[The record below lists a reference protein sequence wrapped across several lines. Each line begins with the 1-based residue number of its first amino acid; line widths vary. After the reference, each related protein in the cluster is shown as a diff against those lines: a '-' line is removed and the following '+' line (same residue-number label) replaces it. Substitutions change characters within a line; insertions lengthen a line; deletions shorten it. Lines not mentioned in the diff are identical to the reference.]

1 MDLNAIAV
9 FVKVVQAGSF
19 SRAARLLG
27 MPNTTVSAKVAGLEK
42 HLGVTLIHRTTRKL
56 NITPQGRRFF
66 AQCLRG
72 LQEIEAS
79 ESALTSSAREPSGVL
94 RITAPGDVAHHVL
107 PPLVSKYV
115 RLHPGVRVELVVTNR
130 VVDLVAE
137 GVDLAIRAIRLKDST
152 LVARPFLAYS
162 GGLWASRRYVEAHG
176 KPEAPEQLARHE
188 VLSFSR
194 LPRQCLTLSDGH
206 RRVDVKLHCRTIAD
220 DLETLRAFVLQG
232 AGIAPIPDFLARG
245 EPGLMRILPE
255 WTWARASLS
264 FVYPGRRFVPPTV
277 RTFIDTALSRS

>member
-19 SRAARLLG
+19 SGAARLLG

-66 AQCLRG
+66 LQCLRG
-72 LQEIEAS
+72 LEEIEAG
-79 ESALTSSAREPSGVL
+79 EQALTSEAREPSGVL

-107 PPLVSKYV
+107 PSFVSHY
-115 RLHPGVRVELVVTNR
+115 LGEHPNVRVELIVTNR
-130 VVDLVAE
+130 VVDLVGE
-137 GVDLAIRAIRLKDST
+137 GVDLAIRAGALKDST
-152 LVARPFLAYS
+152 LVARPFVSYS
-162 GGLWASRRYVEAHG
+162 GGLWATQRYLEERGDPATPDALTGH
-176 KPEAPEQLARHE
+176 AL
-188 VLSFSR
+188 LSFSR
-194 LPRQCLTLSDGH
+194 LPRQRLTLSDG
-206 RRVDVKLHCRTIAD
+206 RRKTEIALHPRIVAD
-220 DLETLRAFVLQG
+220 DLETLRAFVLQD
-232 AGIAPIPDFLARG
+232 AGIGPMPDFLARG
-245 EPGLMRILPE
+245 TDLRRVLPQ